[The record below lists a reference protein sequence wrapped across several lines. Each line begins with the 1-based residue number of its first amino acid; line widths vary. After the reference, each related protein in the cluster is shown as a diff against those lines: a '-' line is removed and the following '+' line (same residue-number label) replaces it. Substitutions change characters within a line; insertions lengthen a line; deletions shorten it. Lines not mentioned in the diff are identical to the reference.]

1 MNEILRI
8 ENLSYVYGKGTPFEK
23 IALDN
28 VSVSF
33 EKGKITGL
41 IGHTGSGKSTLVNL
55 LNGLNKPTSGKVYLD
70 GKDIWEN
77 PKEITKIRFKV
88 GLVMQYPEYQL
99 FDETVRADIGFGPRN
114 LGLSDSEVEERVVEA
129 ARFAGVSADLLDKS
143 PFELSGGQK
152 RRVAI
157 AGIIAM
163 RPDVLVLDEP
173 AAGLD
178 PRGRR
183 EILGSLRDYA
193 DRMNAS
199 VILVSHSMEDMA
211 HYCDNV
217 VVMNSAKVYRTG
229 TVNEIFSEAD
239 ALISV
244 GLDVPMISRVAAEL
258 RHRGINLS
266 GELYTV
272 EGVKNAIELAKQEH
286 KAVVCLGSLYLYR
299 EIREALRSLDNT
311 VFDN

>member
-8 ENLSYVYGKGTPFEK
+8 ENLSFVYGKGTPFEK
-23 IALDN
+23 VALDN
-28 VSVSF
+28 VTVSF

-55 LNGLNKPTSGKVYLD
+55 LNGLNKPTSGKVYLE

-77 PKEITKIRFKV
+77 PKEIAKIRYRV

-114 LGLSDSEVEERVVEA
+114 LGLSPEEIEERVVEA

-229 TVNEIFSEAD
+229 TVKEIFSEAD
-239 ALISV
+239 SLISV

-258 RHRGINLS
+258 RNRGIALD

-272 EGVKNAIELAKQEH
+272 EGVKRAILQYVK
-286 KAVVCLGSLYLYR
+286 
-299 EIREALRSLDNT
+299 EAGR
-311 VFDN
+311 

>member
-1 MNEILRI
+1 MNEILKI
-8 ENLSYVYGKGTPFEK
+8 ENLSFVYGKGTPFEK
-23 IALDN
+23 VALDN

-55 LNGLNKPTSGKVYLD
+55 LNGLYKPTSGKVFLD

-77 PKEITKIRFKV
+77 PKEISKIRYRV

-114 LGLSDSEVEERVVEA
+114 LGLSPEEVEERVIEA
-129 ARFAGVSADLLDKS
+129 ARFAGVGADLLDKS

-183 EILGSLRDYA
+183 EILGSLRNYV
-193 DRMNAS
+193 NQIGAS

-229 TVNEIFSEAD
+229 TVENIFSEAES
-239 ALISV
+239 LVSV
-244 GLDVPMISRVAAEL
+244 GLDVPMISRVCEKL
-258 RHRGINLS
+258 KRRGIALD

-272 EGVKNAIELAKQEH
+272 EGAKRAIIKYVKEGK
-286 KAVVCLGSLYLYR
+286 R
-299 EIREALRSLDNT
+299 
-311 VFDN
+311 

>member
-23 IALDN
+23 VALDN
-28 VSVSF
+28 VTVSF

-55 LNGLNKPTSGKVYLD
+55 LNGLYKPASGKVYLD
-70 GKDIWEN
+70 GQDIWAN
-77 PKEITKIRFKV
+77 PKEIAKIRYRV

-99 FDETVRADIGFGPRN
+99 FDETVRLDIGFGPRN
-114 LGLSDSEVEERVVEA
+114 LGLSPEEVEERVIEA
-129 ARFAGVSADLLDKS
+129 ARFAGVGADLLDKS

-193 DRMNAS
+193 DRQSAS

-229 TVNEIFSEAD
+229 TVENIFSEAD
-239 ALISV
+239 ALIAV
-244 GLDVPMISRVAAEL
+244 GLDVPMISRVATEL
-258 RHRGINLS
+258 KKRGITLE
-266 GELYTV
+266 GKLYTV
-272 EGVKNAIELAKQEH
+272 DGVRDAILRYVKEG
-286 KAVVCLGSLYLYR
+286 GR
-299 EIREALRSLDNT
+299 
-311 VFDN
+311 

>member
-1 MNEILRI
+1 MNEIIKI
-8 ENLSYVYGKGTPFEK
+8 ENVSFVYGKGTPFEK
-23 IALDN
+23 VALDN
-28 VSVSF
+28 VTLSF

-70 GKDIWEN
+70 GNDIWEN
-77 PKEITKIRFKV
+77 PKEIAKIRYRV

-114 LGLSDSEVEERVVEA
+114 LGLSVEEIEERVLEA
-129 ARFAGVSADLLDKS
+129 ARFAGVGRDLLDKS

-183 EILGSLRDYA
+183 EILGSLRDYSE
-193 DRMNAS
+193 RMNAS

-229 TVNEIFSEAD
+229 TVKDIFSEAES
-239 ALISV
+239 LISV
-244 GLDVPMISRVAAEL
+244 GLDVPMISRVAEEL
-258 RHRGINLS
+258 KKRGIVLQ

-272 EGVKNAIELAKQEH
+272 EGVKNAI
-286 KAVVCLGSLYLYR
+286 
-299 EIREALRSLDNT
+299 LRY
-311 VFDN
+311 VKEGRK